1 MRLVFKARFEVERV
15 VPSPSLRPLASQ
27 ALALRE
33 PHLHLAFSS
42 CPYPWPHIFQ
52 LRAALVRQVEENVT
66 R

>member
-1 MRLVFKARFEVERV
+1 MRLVFEARFGVERV

-33 PHLHLAFSS
+33 PHLHLTFSS
-42 CPYPWPHIFQ
+42 WPYPWPRTFQ
-52 LRAALVRQVEENVT
+52 PRAALVQQVEENVT